1 MFDDVIGQETAK
13 RILANQIETSRI
25 PSAYLFHGE
34 LGVGKRRTAISLAKA
49 LNCEEGN
56 GCGKCS
62 ACRRIEGYAHP
73 DVQVVFPV
81 SSTMKPDELAELFE
95 RGRACGFRFPFSQKT
110 SISID
115 AIRSVS
121 AKIFVKPH
129 EGKLKVIIIMDAD
142 RMTLQASNA
151 FLKTLEEPPLHA
163 VFILITDRPYSLLP
177 TVLSRCQPIR
187 FRNLSVKE
195 IASALEE
202 RGVESERRD
211 LASRLA
217 SGSLGR
223 ALLHCTPE
231 YLKIR
236 KSLAQEFF
244 DLPKK
249 ELGEVIDFSQWLVD
263 SCDPE
268 MFAKT
273 FISLYRDLLCLKE
286 TKEELTHNSDY
297 LPDLWRRAE
306 SCRQEGILQ
315 SIRKLDDF
323 VASLEKSVN
332 LKVAIPPLLYSLA

>member
-1 MFDDVIGQETAK
+1 MFNDVIGQDTAK
-13 RILANQIETSRI
+13 RILANQIEKSRI
-25 PSAYLFHGE
+25 PPAYVFHGQF
-34 LGVGKRRTAISLAKA
+34 GVGKRRTAVSLAKA
-49 LNCEEGN
+49 LNCEEGS

-62 ACRRIEGYAHP
+62 ACRRIEGYTYP
-73 DVQVVFPV
+73 DVQVIFPI
-81 SSTMKPDELAELFE
+81 SSTVKPDELPQLFE
-95 RGRACGFRFPFSQKT
+95 KGRKCGFRFPFSQKA

-129 EGKLKVIIIMDAD
+129 EGRLKVIIIMDAD

-163 VFILITDRPYSLLP
+163 VFILITERPYSLLP

-195 IASALEE
+195 IATALEE
-202 RGVESERRD
+202 RGVEPERRD

-223 ALLHCTPE
+223 ALLHCAPE
-231 YLKIR
+231 YLNIR

-244 DLPKK
+244 DIQKK
-249 ELGEVIDFSQWLVD
+249 GWSEIIDFSQWLVD
-263 SCDPE
+263 ACDTE
-268 MFAKT
+268 MFAET

-286 TKEELTHNSDY
+286 GKEELIHNFDY
-297 LPDLWRRAE
+297 LLDLQRRAA
-306 SCRQEGILQ
+306 SCQQEGILQ
-315 SIRKLDDF
+315 SINKLDDF
-323 VASLEKSVN
+323 VASLERSVN
-332 LKVAIPPLLYSLA
+332 LKVAFPPLLFSLA